1 MTEDLDLIWKALA
14 DETRRTILDFL
25 RSGPKPTTAIV
36 EQFPDLS
43 RFAVMKHLDVLRQA
57 ALVVTREEGRQ
68 RINSLNAVPIRMIY
82 ERWVSNYQD
91 LWAGA
96 LLRVKEAA
104 ERNVAVPAGG
114 RATKNSKRKPKRRE
128 SPLPNRPGRR
138 VDRKVS
144 KSSANRS

>member
-1 MTEDLDLIWKALA
+1 MAEDLDQIWKALA

-43 RFAVMKHLDVLRQA
+43 RFAVMKHLDVLRLA

-82 ERWVSNYQD
+82 ERWVNKYEGI
-91 LWAGA
+91 WANA
-96 LLRVKEAA
+96 LLRVKDAS
-104 ERNVAVPAGG
+104 ERNVAVPSAP
-114 RATKNSKRKPKRRE
+114 RAAKNSAGKLKRRKR
-128 SPLPNRPGRR
+128 L
-138 VDRKVS
+138 K
-144 KSSANRS
+144 A

>member
-1 MTEDLDLIWKALA
+1 MNQDLDAIWKALA
-14 DETRRTILDFL
+14 DETRRTILDYL

-104 ERNVAVPAGG
+104 ERNVAVPANAGS
-114 RATKNSKRKPKRRE
+114 AKNSKEKQKRR
-128 SPLPNRPGRR
+128 
-138 VDRKVS
+138 
-144 KSSANRS
+144 KSSRIPSVPSPSTGRVREG

>member
-1 MTEDLDLIWKALA
+1 MANDLDPIWKALA

-25 RSGPKPTTAIV
+25 RSGPKPTTEIV
-36 EQFPDLS
+36 DQFPDLS

-96 LLRVKEAA
+96 LLRMKEAA
-104 ERNVAVPAGG
+104 ERNVAVPATN
-114 RATKNSKRKPKRRE
+114 RATKNSKKKPKRRE
-128 SPLPNRPGRR
+128 SPLPNPLRR
-138 VDRKVS
+138 RAADRKVS
-144 KSSANRS
+144 KS

>member
-1 MTEDLDLIWKALA
+1 MAEDLDPIWKALA

-25 RSGPKPTTAIV
+25 RSGPKTTTSIV

-57 ALVVTREEGRQ
+57 ALVLTREDGRQ

-82 ERWVSNYQD
+82 ERWVNKYEGI
-91 LWAGA
+91 WANA

-104 ERNVAVPAGG
+104 ERNVAVPSAS
-114 RATKNSKRKPKRRE
+114 RAAKNLEVKRKRRKRT
-128 SPLPNRPGRR
+128 
-138 VDRKVS
+138 K
-144 KSSANRS
+144 A

>member
-1 MTEDLDLIWKALA
+1 MTNDLDQIWKALA

-57 ALVVTREEGRQ
+57 ALVLTREEGRQ
-68 RINSLNAVPIRMIY
+68 RINALNAVPIRMIY
-82 ERWVSNYQD
+82 ERWVSNYEG
-91 LWAGA
+91 LWANA

-104 ERNVAVPAGG
+104 ERSATSPAP
-114 RATKNSKRKPKRRE
+114 ATPAKISKRK
-128 SPLPNRPGRR
+128 
-138 VDRKVS
+138 RKQ
-144 KSSANRS
+144 KSRTRS

>member
-1 MTEDLDLIWKALA
+1 MSNELDQIWKALA
-14 DETRRTILDFL
+14 DETRRTILDYL

-91 LWAGA
+91 VWANT
-96 LLRVKEAA
+96 LLRVKEASEGDA
-104 ERNVAVPAGG
+104 MSSTDRM
-114 RATKNSKRKPKRRE
+114 RKNSKMKQKRRK
-128 SPLPNRPGRR
+128 SSRTPPVRSTSM
-138 VDRKVS
+138 RKV
-144 KSSANRS
+144 RDR